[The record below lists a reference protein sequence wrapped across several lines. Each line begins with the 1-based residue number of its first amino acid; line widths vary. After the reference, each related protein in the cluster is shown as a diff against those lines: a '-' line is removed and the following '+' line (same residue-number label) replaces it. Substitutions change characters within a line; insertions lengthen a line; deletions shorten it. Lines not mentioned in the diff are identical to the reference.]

1 MNTAQCWH
9 SATLTVNFVT
19 AGFRSSLSCRSADRE
34 RFLFLSLLL
43 CFFLSIFFSAKLL
56 QFLLVRMPLGPVS
69 VCSVAELL
77 RHYQEPPRNSSLT
90 RQRNRLFYLLL
101 TPAGFCC
108 YCEFSALNSRIKY
121 KDIHTYLHTK
131 KFLCCCSFCQRTLTE
146 TIIKPQ

>member
-1 MNTAQCWH
+1 MSFRWPRAF
-9 SATLTVNFVT
+9 SLFVAATV
-19 AGFRSSLSCRSADRE
+19 
-34 RFLFLSLLL
+34 LLL
-43 CFFLSIFFSAKLL
+43 KHFFSAKLL

-77 RHYQEPPRNSSLT
+77 RHYQESPRNSSLT

-131 KFLCCCSFCQRTLTE
+131 QFLCCCSFCQRTLTE
-146 TIIKPQ
+146 TIIKPQWKEMLLEVKSPEGRVSHIHN

>member
-1 MNTAQCWH
+1 MSFRWPRAF
-9 SATLTVNFVT
+9 SLFVAATV
-19 AGFRSSLSCRSADRE
+19 
-34 RFLFLSLLL
+34 LLL
-43 CFFLSIFFSAKLL
+43 KHFFSAKLL

-131 KFLCCCSFCQRTLTE
+131 KILCCCSFCQRTLTE
-146 TIIKPQ
+146 TIIKPQWKEMLLVVKSPGGRVSHIHN